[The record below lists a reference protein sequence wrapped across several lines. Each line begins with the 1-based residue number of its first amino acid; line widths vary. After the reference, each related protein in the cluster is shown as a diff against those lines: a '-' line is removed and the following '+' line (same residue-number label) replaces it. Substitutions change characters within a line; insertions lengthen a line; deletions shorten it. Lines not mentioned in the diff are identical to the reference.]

1 MLLIAGTSRKM
12 ALNLETMSNI
22 ERFHSYAAEFYNNSN
37 FDLRNGTFASHIVL
51 VYQIIEY

>member
-1 MLLIAGTSRKM
+1 M